1 MNFFS
6 HDFILDEGAH
16 PLMRLST
23 ALPDLWSRLP
33 QRPLPFRILPQL
45 RAQDTE
51 EARAVADG
59 IESHLLADE
68 AFHGH
73 PDFHAR
79 MDRVEADLLA
89 FWPEVEHGEMAAH
102 ILVEMLLDRW
112 LILAH
117 PERLAS
123 YYDCHSPA
131 GIDTVAR
138 LGTTTEASREVLA
151 SVLNFLARERFLED
165 YVRPDGLA
173 MRFSR
178 AWARTPFA
186 GETPVPVDALARWVA
201 ERHDAYVPGS
211 EVLVEASR
219 QAVKAGLGRPRVE
232 RASVVVAAP

>member
-6 HDFILDEGAH
+6 HDFILGEGAH
-16 PLMRLST
+16 PLMRLAS
-23 ALPDLWSRLP
+23 ALPDLWPRLP

-45 RAQDTE
+45 RAQGTE
-51 EARAVADG
+51 EADAVADG

-73 PDFHAR
+73 SDFHDR
-79 MDRVEADLLA
+79 MDRVEREILV
-89 FWPEVEHGEMAAH
+89 FWPEVEHAEMASH
-102 ILVEMLLDRW
+102 ILVEMLLDRV

-123 YYDCHSPA
+123 YYGCHDPA
-131 GIDTVAR
+131 GIEAVAR
-138 LGTTTEASREVLA
+138 LGTTNEVSRDVLA
-151 SVLNFLARERFLED
+151 TVLGFLARERFLED

-186 GETPVPVDALARWVA
+186 GETPVPVDALTQWVS
-201 ERHDAYVPGS
+201 ERYDAYVPDS
-211 EVLVEASR
+211 EVLVNASR
-219 QAVKAGLGRPRVE
+219 DAVKAGLRRPRGLA
-232 RASVVVAAP
+232 ASV